1 MRFFIN
7 TYTLV
12 LLLLSMHSQAQNEL
26 YSETKTRAE
35 NLLPTPQYI
44 AIKKGVFELN
54 SKTRIVKNPKAEN
67 AITFLQELLS
77 TASGYKLKYTK
88 RIQKNTVVFELD
100 TTQTAEAYSLK
111 INKKNIRIKAN
122 SSSGFFYGLQS
133 LVQLIEP
140 EIYRRNKEKKTK
152 WTLAQ
157 IDIKD
162 APKHRWRSF
171 MLDSGR
177 EYQSVAFIK
186 KYLDHMAF
194 LKMNI
199 FHWHLTEGKGWRIE
213 IKKYPKLTSIGANI
227 GEGSS
232 KGKFYSQKDIKE
244 IVAYAAA
251 RHIEVVPEIDVP
263 GHSEAALIAYP
274 EYSCLQKAPNPKM
287 TFSANLFCG
296 GRESTY
302 TFLTNVFEEVCA
314 LFPSE
319 YVHIGGDEAPK
330 QIWKTCPHCQKR
342 IHSEGLQNEHELQIY
357 FSNRIARFLKLKGK
371 KAICWGDVLHQEGPE
386 LEDNIVVYWW
396 NWRRHK
402 TKALDASIAK
412 NIPLICGTNYYNYL
426 NFPVTPWSKYKK
438 NRTFD
443 LKKIYLHN
451 PSNLSKTAI
460 QKAGNILGMGT
471 CLWTDW
477 NVEQHMIDKRVF
489 PRVFA
494 ISEQMWSK
502 VPATTFERFYK
513 KVQNQYPKLR
523 ILDVNYGPA
532 LTHEVPKNYN
542 WN

>member
-1 MRFFIN
+1 MRFFRP
-7 TYTLV
+7 TYILL
-12 LLLLSMHSQAQNEL
+12 LLLLSFNSQAQNKYTEA
-26 YSETKTRAE
+26 TNRAL
-35 NLLPTPQYI
+35 NLLPTPKNTI
-44 AIKKGVFELN
+44 LKKGVFQLN
-54 SKTRIVKNPKAEN
+54 SKTKIIKTLKAAK
-67 AITFLQELLS
+67 AITFLQQKLS
-77 TASGYKLKYTK
+77 DASGYTLKTSN
-88 RIQKNTVVFELD
+88 RVQKNTVVFEID
-100 TTQTAEAYSLK
+100 SLQIEEGYALE
-111 INKKNIRIKAN
+111 INNKNIRITAN
-122 SSSGFFYGLQS
+122 SDSGFFYGIQS
-133 LVQLIEP
+133 LLQLMSP
-140 EIYRRNKEKKTK
+140 EIYSRNKVRKDK
-152 WTLAQ
+152 WVLAQ
-157 IDIKD
+157 LDIKD

-177 EYQSVAFIK
+177 EYQSVPFIK
-186 KYLDHMAF
+186 KYLDYMAF
-194 LKMNI
+194 LKMNV

-213 IKKYPKLTSIGANI
+213 IKKYPKLTSVGATL

-232 KGKFYSQKDIKE
+232 KGKFYSQEDIKE
-244 IVAYAAA
+244 IVNYAAS
-251 RHIEVVPEIDVP
+251 RNIEVVPEIDVP

-274 EYSCLQKAPNPKM
+274 EYSCLQKAPNSKM

-319 YVHIGGDEAPK
+319 YIHIGGDEAPK
-330 QIWKTCPHCQKR
+330 AIWKTCPHCQKR
-342 IHSEGLQNEHELQIY
+342 IQSESLKNEHELQIY
-357 FSNRIARFLKLKGK
+357 FSNRIAKFLKTKGK

-402 TKALDASIAK
+402 RKALEASIAK

-426 NFPVTPWSKYKK
+426 NFPITPWSKYKK

-451 PSNLSKTAI
+451 PSNLSDI
-460 QKAGNILGMGT
+460 QIKEAGNILGMGT

-477 NVEQHMIDKRVF
+477 NVKQHMIDKRVF
-489 PRVFA
+489 PRIYA

-502 VPATTFERFYK
+502 TPHITFENFYK
-513 KVQNQYPKLR
+513 KIQHQYTKLR
-523 ILDVNYGPA
+523 ILGVDYGPA
-532 LTHEVPKNYN
+532 LTHEVPLNYN